1 MSTET
6 RDKLVD
12 AALATLVEH
21 GIAKASARAIATTAG
36 VNQALV
42 FYHFGS
48 VDELLA
54 EACRRG
60 ARARVAAY
68 RQELGAVATL
78 GELLDLGRRMHASE
92 QEAGYVAVLAQL
104 LAGAQSHEPLRAPT
118 AEGLGV
124 WVAEVEVVLER
135 VLTDTA
141 LAGLVDV
148 PGLARA
154 FSAAFVGLE
163 LYEGVD
169 PDGAT
174 RALDSL
180 EQLAELV
187 AVLDELGPVAERAV
201 RRRLRRGRRR

>member
-1 MSTET
+1 MSAGT

-21 GIAKASARAIATTAG
+21 GIAKASARAIATAAG

-68 RQELGAVATL
+68 REELAAVATL
-78 GELLDLGRRMHASE
+78 RELLDLGRRMHASE
-92 QEAGYVAVLAQL
+92 QEAGYLAVLAQL

-118 AEGLGV
+118 AEGLGL
-124 WVAEVEVVLER
+124 WVAEVETVLDR
-135 VLTDTA
+135 VLAATP
-141 LAGLVDV
+141 LAELVDV

-154 FSAAFVGLE
+154 FSVAFVGLE

-169 PDGAT
+169 PDGAA

-187 AVLDELGPVAERAV
+187 SVLEELGPVAERALK
-201 RRRLRRGRRR
+201 RRLRRGRRR